1 MFSLKVAIEFPV
13 TAIFRI
19 ILIVVVFSC
28 ANLFF
33 ITDWFKMF

>member
-13 TAIFRI
+13 TAIFR